1 MKCASSGILP
11 VTRHGQTAIED
22 FKNRVLKLNRGI
34 VIALM
39 CWYSVLRYITITNKH
54 DIVDGAEQQKYSRY
68 FVSETCLNDLKSHI
82 FVFGYSVHNSAK

>member
-1 MKCASSGILP
+1 
-11 VTRHGQTAIED
+11 
-22 FKNRVLKLNRGI
+22 
-34 VIALM
+34 M

-68 FVSETCLNDLKSHI
+68 FVSETCLNDLKTHI